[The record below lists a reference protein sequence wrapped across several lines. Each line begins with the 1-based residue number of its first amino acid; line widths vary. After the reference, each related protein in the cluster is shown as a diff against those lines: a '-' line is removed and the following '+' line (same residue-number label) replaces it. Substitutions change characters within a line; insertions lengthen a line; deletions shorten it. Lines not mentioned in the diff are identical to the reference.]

1 MCGIFGFVAH
11 ANSTSKERLILL
23 DSAMKQ
29 VARRGSD
36 GTGLLLIADSKIEV
50 HKSFFHPRK
59 FMQTREYKT
68 IKSKIKYSYNL
79 AFFVQGRLATSGVMN
94 LENQHPLCSNKHF
107 FFHNGIYIE
116 EDNVDK
122 NDENLSDS
130 WVLFSKFNL
139 EFNLANQIDTIKYTS
154 ENSFVL
160 VDCEHGKAHFRS
172 NVGSLFVT
180 SRTRNLCYFGSEP
193 APEGVQAKLGASKQ
207 IVGSATLDIPTA
219 SSYTFSR
226 YEMGIDKYTSERP
239 GECLRCGMSR
249 KLTWLFEAPKKV
261 CVKCDRQEVAQKA
274 KFRDFEEL
282 RTMLQ
287 GKRVVVGFSG
297 GRDSSFGLLKLREIP
312 NIELIA
318 VSYDWGGVT
327 DVGRRNQSRVCGKLG
342 VEHVWVSADL
352 ESKRKNV
359 QKNLLAW
366 SKRPSLA
373 TLPILMAGDKAMWKI
388 PHIIATKRKADYVV
402 YCTNPLERTDFKVM
416 LTGAKSRSKSTKPQ
430 ELVLRDRISLLFRY
444 AKELLKNPYLIN
456 STIWENLWAFK
467 FYFFDGI
474 RNLQIYDYLT
484 WNESEIDEQL
494 KTTFD
499 WENPKHRS
507 STWRNG
513 DITAPYYNY
522 AYHETLGFSEF
533 DALRANQVRCGQI
546 SISESREL
554 LKEDNVPDWK
564 GINEY
569 SNTMGVPVLTLMRA
583 VEKLV
588 RNNQE

>member
-11 ANSTSKERLILL
+11 ANSTSKDRLSLL

-29 VARRGSD
+29 VSRRGSD
-36 GTGLLLIADSKIEV
+36 GTGLLLITDFKIEV
-50 HKSFFHPRK
+50 HKSFLQPKK
-59 FMQTREYKT
+59 FMQSHEYKT
-68 IKSKIKYSYNL
+68 IKSKIKYSNKV
-79 AFFVQGRLATSGVMN
+79 AFFVQGRLATSGIMN
-94 LENQHPLCSNKHF
+94 LENQHPLCSEKFF

-116 EDNVDK
+116 ENNLDK
-122 NDENLSDS
+122 NSEFLSDS
-130 WVLFSKFNL
+130 WALLSKFNL
-139 EFNLANQIDTIKYTS
+139 ESDLANQIDAIKYTS

-172 NVGSLFVT
+172 NVGSLFMA
-180 SRTRNLCYFGSEP
+180 SRTRDLCYFGSEP
-193 APEGVQAKLGASKQ
+193 APESLKTILGDSEQ
-207 IVGSATLDIPTA
+207 IVGSVTLEIPSNKTFML
-219 SSYTFSR
+219 SS
-226 YEMGIDKYTSERP
+226 YEMGIDKSVSEKL
-239 GECLRCGMSR
+239 GECVRCGISR
-249 KLTWLFEAPKKV
+249 KFDWLFEARKSI
-261 CVKCDRQEVAQKA
+261 CTKCDLPEVVQTTAI
-274 KFRDFEEL
+274 RDFDEL
-282 RTMLQ
+282 RKMLQ
-287 GKRVVVGFSG
+287 GKRIVVGFSG

-342 VEHVWVSADL
+342 IEHVWVSADI
-352 ESKRKNV
+352 ESKRRNV

-366 SKRPSLA
+366 EKRPSLA

-388 PHIIATKRKADYVV
+388 PHVIARKRKADYVV

-430 ELVLRDRISLLFRY
+430 ELVFKDRFSLLLRY

-456 STIWENLWAFK
+456 STILENLWAFK

-474 RNLQIYDYLT
+474 KNLQIYDFLT

-499 WENPKHRS
+499 WENPSHRS

-522 AYHETLGFSEF
+522 VYYSSLGFSEF

-546 SISESREL
+546 SISTSKKLL
-554 LKEDNVPDWK
+554 LKDNVPDWK

-583 VEKLV
+583 VEKLI
-588 RNNQE
+588 RKNQK